1 MQVFISHSHSDS
13 PLAARVSEALRKAGL
28 DVWNHDLDVLP
39 GDNWAAEVAR
49 ALDESEAMVV
59 LVTPD
64 ALRSPYVR
72 SEIGFA
78 LGSKNYDNRLI
89 PVAVGG
95 REQLP
100 TREIPWIVRQL
111 PWVELANPES
121 GDPEVEPIANA
132 IRNLA

>member
-13 PLAARVSEALRKAGL
+13 PLAARVSKALQKAGL
-28 DVWNHDLDVLP
+28 DVWDYDLNVLP

-49 ALDESEAMVV
+49 ALSESEAMVV

-64 ALRSPYVR
+64 ALGSPYVR
-72 SEIGFA
+72 REMEYA

-95 REQLP
+95 RERLP
-100 TREIPWIVRQL
+100 TREIPWIVRRL
-111 PWVELANPES
+111 PWVELATPED
-121 GDPEVEPIANA
+121 GEVEVEPIANA
-132 IRNLA
+132 IRNLS

>member
-13 PLAARVSEALRKAGL
+13 SLAARVSESLRKAGL

-49 ALDESEAMVV
+49 ALNESEAMVV
-59 LVTPD
+59 LVTPE

-72 SEIGFA
+72 REIGFA
-78 LGSKNYDNRLI
+78 LGSQNYDNRLI
-89 PVAVGG
+89 PVAIGD

-100 TREIPWIVRQL
+100 TREIPWIVRRL
-111 PWVELANPES
+111 PWVELSKSEG
-121 GDPEVEPIANA
+121 GDVEVEPIANA
-132 IRNLA
+132 IRNLP